1 MSDATQLMGRNVL
14 PEGHELLW
22 YEIEEVLGN
31 GGFGTTYL
39 ATDNN
44 LNRKVAIKEYLP
56 SVFAYR
62 EADFTVNPLSA
73 SHDGNYSWG
82 LTSFLNEAKTLAQFK
97 HRNVVQVHTVFEAHN
112 TAYMVMEYEHGDSLE
127 QIFKAGSTRMDQP
140 FFENL
145 LFLVMD
151 GLQAIHDAGFIHRDI
166 KPGNLYIR
174 TDGSPVLIDFG
185 SARATSQQENSEM
198 TTLVSQGYTPIE
210 QYSSSYGEQGPWT
223 DIYSLAA
230 CVYRGI
236 TGTRPKDA
244 LSRSAAKSTSS
255 QDPLLKLAVE
265 QPAGF
270 DDGFCHAID
279 QALSLE
285 ANRRPQS
292 LEEWRTIFDQP
303 YSSEDDATRVW
314 QPEQHRDEKPTIRH
328 QSSAT
333 DWDDYPDESTAA
345 RVDSRQGS
353 GNPVHQKKSIAPL
366 IGGVFILALAL
377 AGGGWW
383 VSQQPEPDSVI
394 VNAQLID
401 SLPRPAT
408 PLDIRFPNDAVESE
422 IADLRDLN
430 LVYQELLD
438 ADPDSGQAREGM
450 AYVVKSYRSL
460 AELNIIKS
468 SASLR
473 NKLGDALGKITIDA
487 SGEVDTLINKLRSE
501 EHATFSRL
509 EPLLENK
516 PANAIERDQL
526 IYGLAS
532 LQPAEMQNAINDSR
546 VIALL
551 RQFKSSIVKEI
562 EAAEFDRAAHMLAL
576 ALSVSPNDR
585 ELALLQNHLTHRS

>member
-1 MSDATQLMGRNVL
+1 M
-14 PEGHELLW
+14 
-22 YEIEEVLGN
+22 
-31 GGFGTTYL
+31 
-39 ATDNN
+39 
-44 LNRKVAIKEYLP
+44 
-56 SVFAYR
+56 
-62 EADFTVNPLSA
+62 
-73 SHDGNYSWG
+73 
-82 LTSFLNEAKTLAQFK
+82 
-97 HRNVVQVHTVFEAHN
+97 
-112 TAYMVMEYEHGDSLE
+112 
-127 QIFKAGSTRMDQP
+127 
-140 FFENL
+140 
-145 LFLVMD
+145 
-151 GLQAIHDAGFIHRDI
+151 
-166 KPGNLYIR
+166 
-174 TDGSPVLIDFG
+174 
-185 SARATSQQENSEM
+185 
-198 TTLVSQGYTPIE
+198 
-210 QYSSSYGEQGPWT
+210 
-223 DIYSLAA
+223 
-230 CVYRGI
+230 
-236 TGTRPKDA
+236 
-244 LSRSAAKSTSS
+244 
-255 QDPLLKLAVE
+255 E

-314 QPEQHRDEKPTIRH
+314 QPEQHRDEQPTVKH
-328 QSSAT
+328 QSSNA
-333 DWDDYPDESTAA
+333 DWDDYPDNSPAERA
-345 RVDSRQGS
+345 DNRQGIR
-353 GNPVHQKKSIAPL
+353 NPVQKKSNAPL
-366 IGGVFILALAL
+366 IGGVLILAMAL

-383 VSQQPEPDSVI
+383 MSQQQSSPDGIV
-394 VNAQLID
+394 VNAALID
-401 SLPRPAT
+401 SLPRPGS
-408 PLDIRFPNDAVESE
+408 PIDITSPTDEVASE
-422 IADLRDLN
+422 IAGLRDLT

-468 SASLR
+468 SASLK